1 MVNDA
6 QDTTNPNIY
15 FVREMDTDG
24 NWVANDANATFGA
37 QQIRASY
44 KATKNGS
51 GAYDQVITN
60 EEVKKTEIEV
70 TKKWVG
76 DRESK
81 VEVQLYKNG
90 NPLGASRVLEG
101 ANNWTTKFDNLEVR
115 DAGATED
122 NVYSVREVGE
132 ENGAIKIG
140 AKHYKVSYSAID
152 QDGKMTITNT
162 KNPTPKK
169 DKPPTPN
176 TGDGFGSGMTA
187 LFGMS
192 ALGLLVLVYNK
203 RRRYQ

>member
-1 MVNDA
+1 ML
-6 QDTTNPNIY
+6 
-15 FVREMDTDG
+15 
-24 NWVANDANATFGA
+24 
-37 QQIRASY
+37 
-44 KATKNGS
+44 
-51 GAYDQVITN
+51 IT
-60 EEVKKTEIEV
+60 
-70 TKKWVG
+70 G
-76 DRESK
+76 
-81 VEVQLYKNG
+81 Q
-90 NPLGASRVLEG
+90 P
-101 ANNWTTKFDNLEVR
+101 KFDNLEVR

-132 ENGAIKIG
+132 ANGAIKIG

-187 LFGMS
+187 LFGLS